1 MASSLS
7 SLCST
12 SPCFCRHKVF
22 KYPQVRSHSFRD
34 EVFHLWLAGNSA
46 NIVDANLSTLRE
58 RIAEVRKKES
68 LDCCR
73 LKKEEGKLK
82 NGWNYQSG
90 YDHNRKRDAMMS
102 ESMELIGFV
111 SGALGMVILS
121 GSLCICLVSLL
132 VHFS

>member
-12 SPCFCRHKVF
+12 SPFFCRHKVF

-34 EVFHLWLAGNSA
+34 EGNSA
-46 NIVDANLSTLRE
+46 NIVDANLSTLWE

-132 VHFS
+132 VHFSI